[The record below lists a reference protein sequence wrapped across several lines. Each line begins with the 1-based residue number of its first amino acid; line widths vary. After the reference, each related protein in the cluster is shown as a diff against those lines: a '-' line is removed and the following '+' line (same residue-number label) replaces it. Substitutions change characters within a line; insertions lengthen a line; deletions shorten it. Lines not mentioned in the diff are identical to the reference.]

1 MKFLLSLLFLLVT
14 FQSGFAA
21 PPKPTA
27 PAVGRLHAGWAMT
40 SITPDVPVA
49 LAGQFHKRISERIET
64 PVTAT
69 ALLSRRALVIKQS
82 TKPSWCRVIW

>member
-1 MKFLLSLLFLLVT
+1 MKFLLSFSFLLAT
-14 FQSGFAA
+14 LQSGFAA

-49 LAGQFHKRISERIET
+49 LAGQFQ
-64 PVTAT
+64 
-69 ALLSRRALVIKQS
+69 LFKQQGIA
-82 TKPSWCRVIW
+82 PEQIAILHFV